1 MSREELSASY
11 EWGFDKGVQSERDRI
26 EALLSEYEITALQ
39 GGVVML
45 VPIVEKPDRSWKG
58 AVHKTGSLSSYFR
71 RGCRCDACKQFASD
85 YQKERKAARKAKS

>member
-1 MSREELSASY
+1 MSEFER
-11 EWGFDKGVQSERDRI
+11 GVMHERDRI

-39 GGVVML
+39 GGVIML

-71 RGCRCDACKQFASD
+71 RGCRCDACKQFASE
-85 YQKERKAARKAKS
+85 YQKERRAARKAKS